1 MPSEGYK
8 QKPAGVCVAHKMKNN
23 PNATKT
29 MIAGKIMKIK
39 PQEYTAYPNAVMQA
53 NK

>member
-8 QKPAGVCVAHKMKNN
+8 QKPAGVCLAHKMKDN

-29 MIAGKIMKIK
+29 MIAGKTFNIV
-39 PQEYTAYPNAVMQA
+39 PQRYSGMNAVLRA
-53 NK
+53 NQ

>member
-1 MPSEGYK
+1 MPSNGQR
-8 QKPAGVCVAHKMKNN
+8 QKPAGVKKPMPGPSNG
-23 PNATKT
+23 TKT
-29 MIAGKIMKIK
+29 MICGKIMKIK